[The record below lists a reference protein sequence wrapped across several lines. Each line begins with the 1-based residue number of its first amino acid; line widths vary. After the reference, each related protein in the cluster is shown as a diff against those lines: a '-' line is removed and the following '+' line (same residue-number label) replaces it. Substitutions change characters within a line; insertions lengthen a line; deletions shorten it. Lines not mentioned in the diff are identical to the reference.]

1 MTLSV
6 IIWQSDFELLE
17 IKDTINSLTSVKSYS
32 EDLGK
37 TAYSYFEILL
47 NSLANLINKFIS
59 IENPEITRQNF
70 EKMRE
75 LVGSFEKL
83 KQSFAK
89 NLESG

>member
-1 MTLSV
+1 MILSV
-6 IIWQSDFELLE
+6 IILQSDFELLE

-59 IENPEITRQNF
+59 IENPEITRHNF

-83 KQSFAK
+83 KQSFSK